1 LPFVPL
7 EQVDPIY
14 FSKSYYLEP
23 DPKAA
28 KAYALLRDTLEE
40 SGKVAIVK
48 VALRRREALAT
59 LRVRE
64 GVLTMETM
72 LWPDEIRAPDFG
84 FLDESP
90 EVRKQEM
97 AMAASLVDSLSGDF
111 DPTEFTD
118 QYREALESLIEAKVE
133 GRDQVPAPETEV
145 DGGGKVVDLVA
156 ALQASI
162 DAAKKGRTGGASSDD
177 SVSARPAA
185 KKTPATKAAATT
197 AAATKAAAAKKAPA
211 KKAPVAKK
219 TAAKT
224 AKRSSAARRSA

>member
-1 LPFVPL
+1 V
-7 EQVDPIY
+7 
-14 FSKSYYLEP
+14 
-23 DPKAA
+23 
-28 KAYALLRDTLEE
+28 LLRDTLEE

-72 LWPDEIRAPDFG
+72 LWPDEIRTPSFG

-97 AMAASLVDSLSGDF
+97 AMAASLVDSLAGDF

-133 GRDQVPAPETEV
+133 GRDLVPAPETEV
-145 DGGGKVVDLVA
+145 AGGGKVVDLVA

-162 DAAKKGRTGGASSDD
+162 DAAKKGRVGGASSDD
-177 SVSARPAA
+177 SVSARPAGKKAPA
-185 KKTPATKAAATT
+185 KKP
-197 AAATKAAAAKKAPA
+197 AAAKKAPA
-211 KKAPVAKK
+211 KKATPPKK

-224 AKRSSAARRSA
+224 AKKSSATRRSA